1 MILQNEQK
9 LRVVELSIR
18 AIAGILVPAF
28 IFGFGN
34 SITNL
39 QETRN
44 NDEASAAA
52 TQAVLD
58 RMRLLIDRLTSESE
72 SVRAAGVA
80 LATSLAAAGQLT
92 GQEALTLA
100 SLVDVEPDANANEL
114 AASAAAGDAAL
125 GAARSDSSGSIDLSA
140 VAQRVAEAQPEGA
153 RAETLTALLT
163 SDEERE
169 RAAGGDVSVGL
180 ATTGQLN
187 QTGIDAIL
195 QIVEGQT
202 EADEA
207 ARLVAANAAI
217 DAAEADSSI
226 NLSDAVRRVRD
237 SVPAPDTRGITVVVR
252 GRPGDSIYLVE
263 DPPRLVQQVISRASG
278 GRLGT
283 YENIDVVL
291 PQVEG
296 MIENDLSDHQET
308 VDEDIAVSDEL
319 LYLLIFRRGDS
330 SYANFQEFPRDET
343 IALP

>member
-1 MILQNEQK
+1 MISQNEQK

-18 AIAGILVPAF
+18 AIAGIFVPAF
-28 IFGFGN
+28 IFFFGN

-58 RMRLLIDRLTSESE
+58 RMRLLTDRLTSESE

-80 LATSLAAAGQLT
+80 LAKGLATAGQLT
-92 GQEALTLA
+92 EQEVLTLA
-100 SLVDVEPDANANEL
+100 RLADVEPDANANEL

-140 VAQRVAEAQPEGA
+140 VAQSVAEAQPEGA

-169 RAAGGDVSVGL
+169 RAAGVDVSVGL
-180 ATTGQLN
+180 ANTGQLT
-187 QTGIDAIL
+187 QTGIDAIV
-195 QIVEGQT
+195 QFVEGQT

-207 ARLVAANAAI
+207 ANVAAGAAI
-217 DAAEADSSI
+217 EAAEADSSI
-226 NLSDAVRRVRD
+226 SLADAVRRVRD
-237 SVPAPDTRGITVVVR
+237 SAPPPAAIGTTVVVH
-252 GRPGDSIYLVE
+252 GRLSDLIYLVE

-278 GRLGT
+278 GSLGT
-283 YENIDVVL
+283 YGNIDAVFPL
-291 PQVEG
+291 VEG
-296 MIENDLSDHQET
+296 MIENDLSDYQVI
-308 VDEDIAVSDEL
+308 VDEAIAVSDEL
-319 LYLLIFRRGDS
+319 QYLLIFRRGVS
-330 SYANFQEFPRDET
+330 TYAQYHEFPSDEE
-343 IALP
+343 IDLP